1 MKLAYA
7 SVIARDIDALCDYYA
22 AVLEAP
28 VLVDHATPI
37 YRAIDLGGTTL
48 AFSAEVVYDLLG
60 IGAWT
65 PEEGTAATREYLT
78 FGVDSEEE
86 LESRTKTAVAAGGQ
100 LLKGPYDTSYG
111 AYQTVIADPE
121 GNVFRLNYARP

>member
-1 MKLAYA
+1 MKLSYA
-7 SVIARDIDALCDYYA
+7 SVIARDIAALCDYYA
-22 AVLEAP
+22 AVLDAP

-48 AFSAEVVYDLLG
+48 AFSGEVVYVMLG
-60 IGAWT
+60 IEGWT
-65 PEEGTAATREYLT
+65 PAEGTRQYLT
-78 FGVDSEEE
+78 FGVDNEDE
-86 LESRTKTAVAAGGQ
+86 LDARTKAAVAAGGL

-111 AYQTVIADPE
+111 SYQSVLADPE